1 MWQDGTSQMLMT
13 QGMPMPVLLSDM
25 DLLIGAGLDGLISG
39 VEASSAHGGGLTLG
53 FDYSL

>member
-25 DLLIGAGLDGLISG
+25 ELLIGAGLDGLISG